1 MKIAFFGVGHMGAPM
16 AVNLV
21 KAGHEVVAF

>member
-16 AVNLV
+16 AKNLI
-21 KAGHEVVAF
+21 KAGYE